1 MKKLKIYLDTSVISH
16 LDQQDAP
23 EKMEDTLKL
32 WEELEQ
38 GKYVACISDVCFD
51 ELKGC
56 NEEKQTILYGYLGNI
71 NYQRYQVTPEIKE
84 LAEKIIEFGV
94 LTKKSYDDC
103 LHIATAVVN
112 NCNIIASW
120 NFSHIVKVKTINGVR
135 TVNLMNGYNTIDIY
149 SPTMLLEGDDN

>member
-23 EKMEDTLKL
+23 EKMADTRKL

-38 GKYVACISDVCFD
+38 GKYETCIPDVCFD

-56 NEEKQTILYGYLGNI
+56 NEEKQAILYGYLGNI

-94 LTKKSYDDC
+94 LAKKSYDDC